1 MIGVRA
7 LLVLGILQSLGG
19 QVLVN
24 EKVRAWIG
32 SSVVLNCNIKILE
45 GVVTQV
51 TWKRNEK
58 GQNVDFLTYSGG
70 KVQKLTKFAESRV
83 EFLGN
88 QPTEGSIMI
97 RDVTLADESVYT
109 CIFTTFP
116 SGAYSNMSSL
126 IVQAEPDIHVEPLPN
141 PVVAKLPFQT
151 VGTCVAGAAKPAA
164 NISWW
169 TDGLDYLS
177 SEQEIKHDNGTV
189 TIQSHLQMIPEP
201 QINNLN
207 VTCIISQNN
216 GTSYTRIER
225 SLTIRNIQYPPDS
238 VRVEVRTLDNGGFH
252 LICVEE
258 SSPPATNFTWKRKDA
273 MNSDVTVEL
282 AYGKT
287 LFMENFPNGLYIC
300 EVTNSIGPS
309 SGYLYL
315 HQAGSSCL
323 HAWLWLFLILVMVIL
338 VLGLGYFWYRKHWS
352 DMKAQTRETADR
364 KGEDK
369 FPT

>member
-169 TDGLDYLS
+169 TDVSYYATRYHYWLFV
-177 SEQEIKHDNGTV
+177 TV
-189 TIQSHLQMIPEP
+189 
-201 QINNLN
+201 
-207 VTCIISQNN
+207 
-216 GTSYTRIER
+216 Y
-225 SLTIRNIQYPPDS
+225 
-238 VRVEVRTLDNGGFH
+238 F
-252 LICVEE
+252 
-258 SSPPATNFTWKRKDA
+258 ATNFDRYVRNSKRVDTMLVRKLLIIRV
-273 MNSDVTVEL
+273 M
-282 AYGKT
+282 T
-287 LFMENFPNGLYIC
+287 LPADLYIY
-300 EVTNSIGPS
+300 EWG
-309 SGYLYL
+309 
-315 HQAGSSCL
+315 
-323 HAWLWLFLILVMVIL
+323 
-338 VLGLGYFWYRKHWS
+338 
-352 DMKAQTRETADR
+352 D
-364 KGEDK
+364 
-369 FPT
+369 